1 MYILECWIEHP
12 VRSLDQT
19 FTYLSPEK
27 ALPGCRV
34 LVDFNGRRTVGFVES
49 AAETDETP
57 EETAARTGKTVKT
70 VLSVIDRIPLINEE
84 LHDLAFRM
92 KEETLSTTISCFQC
106 ILPPKIRPSSSAG
119 SAVMERWVRIS
130 GREVSL
136 TPKQLKAYCLVREA
150 GMMKYS
156 DLRRAFP
163 SIARKLL
170 DLGALEQVEKEKEA
184 GRTAHAP
191 ETAPFPLTPAQQKAK
206 DAIDSAEQDVVLLR
220 GVTGSGKT
228 EIYLQLAAEAIGRG
242 KQVLIL
248 VPEIAL
254 TPQMIE
260 RVSGRFGEELA
271 IYHSGLN
278 AQEKYEQYRKVQSGR
293 AAVVVG
299 TRSAVFLPFS
309 ALGLIV
315 MDEEHDASYKQD
327 TQPSYHCRD
336 VAIWRARRH
345 GCRLLL
351 GSATPSLDSYARAL
365 KGVYGLAELDER
377 VNHTMPAV
385 SVVPM
390 KAELQRGNAVLS
402 GLLRQ
407 KIAGRLARGE
417 KSILLLNRRGYS
429 SMLRCRE
436 CQEVIMCPHC
446 ELAMSY
452 HRDIGRLKCHFC
464 GTEAAVPKTCPSCG
478 SPAGFMTYGF
488 GTERLEQEVQ
498 HAFPGV
504 RILRMDADTTAAK
517 NSHEKILKRFAGGE
531 ADILLGTQMIAK
543 GLDFP
548 DVTLVGVIS
557 ADRGLERSDYRSCET
572 TFELLMQAGGR
583 SGRAD
588 RPGEVVYQVFSPDHY
603 AVQCAAMQDY
613 RTFFRME
620 MAFRHRGQYP
630 PYTYMIALLVQGKD
644 ETAVTRTALWLR
656 DGLHGAYKVIGVI
669 ALPKLRDRYRARL
682 ILKGKDLNEM
692 RKDISTLLNGDDR
705 NRKNMIRIDVNP
717 MVLDG

>member
-19 FTYLSPEK
+19 FTYYSSER
-27 ALPGCRV
+27 AEPGCRV
-34 LVDFNGRRTVGFVES
+34 LVDFNGRETVGFVES
-49 AAETDETP
+49 ALETDETP
-57 EETAARTGKTVKT
+57 EEASFRTGKAYKT
-70 VLSVIDRIPLINEE
+70 VLSVVDRTPLINEE
-84 LHDLAFRM
+84 LHDLAFWMR
-92 KEETLSTTISCFQC
+92 EETLSTAISCFQC
-106 ILPPKIRPSSSAG
+106 ILPPKIRPSSAAHH
-119 SAVMERWVRIS
+119 AVMERWVRVS
-130 GREVSL
+130 GKEVRL
-136 TPKQLKAYCLVREA
+136 TPKQLKAYCAVRDA
-150 GMMKYS
+150 GLMKYS
-156 DLRRAFP
+156 ELRRAFP
-163 SIARKLL
+163 SAARKLL

-184 GRTAHAP
+184 ADTVHASRTAQLL
-191 ETAPFPLTPAQQKAK
+191 LTEAQQKAE
-206 DAIDSAEQDVVLLR
+206 DAILAAEQDVVLLR

-228 EIYLQLAAEAIGRG
+228 EIYLQLAAEALRRG

-278 AQEKYEQYRKVQSGR
+278 AQEKYEQYRKVQNGKASI
-293 AAVVVG
+293 VVG

-309 ALGLIV
+309 SLGLIV
-315 MDEEHDASYKQD
+315 MDEEHDTSYKQD

-336 VAIWRARRH
+336 VAVWRARRH

-365 KGVYGLAELDER
+365 KGVYGLVELDER
-377 VNHTMPAV
+377 VNRTMPSV

-390 KAELQRGNAVLS
+390 KQELQRGNAVIS
-402 GLLRQ
+402 DLLRQ
-407 KIAGRLARGE
+407 KITERLARGE

-452 HRDIGRLKCHFC
+452 HRDIRRLKCHFC
-464 GTEAAVPKTCPSCG
+464 GTEMPVPKQCPSCG
-478 SPAGFMTYGF
+478 SKAGFMTYGF

-498 HAFPGV
+498 QAFPGV
-504 RILRMDADTTAAK
+504 KVLRMDADTTAAK
-517 NSHEKILKRFAGGE
+517 NSHEKILKRFSQGE

-583 SGRAD
+583 SGRAE

-644 ETAVTRTALWLR
+644 EAGVTRTALWLR
-656 DGLHGAYKVIGVI
+656 NGLHGDYKVIGVI
-669 ALPKLRDRYRARL
+669 ALPKLRDRFRARL
-682 ILKGKDLNEM
+682 ILKGKNLNEM
-692 RKDISTLLNGDDR
+692 RKDISTLMNEGDG